1 MYDVYRISLYH
12 QLLHVYY
19 SVNKTPITLL
29 IMIIYDVYIMLNDKD
44 VSLFVPLLIS
54 HYFSQFNENVCH
66 F

>member
-12 QLLHVYY
+12 QLLLVYY

-29 IMIIYDVYIMLNDKD
+29 IMIIYVYIMLNDKD